1 MSQRSKLSP
10 LLIVLLAAAPG
21 LRLAAQPGP
30 LAPYGPEVELT
41 GEADSY
47 INPSLAAD
55 PGGGLQMVWTRN
67 YSFYQS
73 ETWSR
78 HFDRGGH
85 PSAPAVR
92 LDTPAYLLQTGL
104 NVLPLGPGRSVATW
118 VNYENPISG
127 AAPPDFRKTAGGS
140 SSVSGRLL
148 GADGLPL
155 GGEMQLD
162 TNSGAD
168 GYSLHT
174 APLSGGGFV
183 ASWADLSQ
191 GDVLR
196 VFDGNAQPLTGE
208 IVMSPPGHIL
218 GTLATGGF
226 LTYGVGPSGGG
237 LVRRYGPDGQPIG
250 AVFAVDAGLYPALRR
265 DGSFLSA
272 TAQAGASGGWTVTAR
287 LWDATGQ
294 RLGADIA
301 VGAGEG
307 QLRVDSV
314 AVAPSGDF
322 LVVWEDGI
330 DPLPPDITESHIWAR
345 LFDATGHPTGP
356 AVRADSQPAR
366 DRSAAQ
372 AVTDGHDWVIAW
384 TSTPSG
390 ATVARRFSSTCA
402 TPDRTLCLLDSRFR
416 VDVTWH
422 DPRSGKTGTGNT
434 IAQTSDTGGFWF
446 FNPDNLELTV
456 KVLDGRAVNGHFWV
470 FYGSLSDV
478 EFTIEVTDSTTGI
491 KKTYHNP
498 PYTLASKADTAAF

>member
-1 MSQRSKLSP
+1 MSQHSKLSP
-10 LLIVLLAAAPG
+10 LLLVLLAAAPG

-30 LAPYGPEVELT
+30 LVPYGPEVELT
-41 GEADSY
+41 DGTDSY
-47 INPSLAAD
+47 IVPSLAAD
-55 PGGGLQMVWTRN
+55 PGGGLQMVWNRSH
-67 YSFYQS
+67 SFFQS

-78 HFDRGGH
+78 HFDRDGH

-92 LDTPAYLLQTGL
+92 LDTPANLLQTGL
-104 NVLPLGPGRSVATW
+104 NVIPLGPGRSVATW

-127 AAPPDFRKTAGGS
+127 AAPPDFRKTAGAS
-140 SSVSGRLL
+140 FSVSGRLL

-155 GGEMQLD
+155 GGELQLD
-162 TNSGAD
+162 ANSGAD

-191 GDVLR
+191 GVVLR
-196 VFDGNAQPLTGE
+196 VFNGNAQPLTGA
-208 IVMSPPGHIL
+208 IVMNPPGYIL

-226 LTYGVGPSGGG
+226 LTYGVGPDAGG
-237 LVRRYGPDGQPIG
+237 LARRYGPDGQPTG
-250 AVFAVDAGLYPALRR
+250 AAFAVDAGLYPALRR

-272 TAQAGASGGWTVTAR
+272 TPQAGAGGAWTVTAR
-287 LWDATGQ
+287 LWDATGH

-301 VGAGEG
+301 VGEG
-307 QLRVDSV
+307 PDPLHVDSV

-322 LVVWEDGI
+322 LIVWRDGTH
-330 DPLPPDITESHIWAR
+330 LWAR
-345 LFDATGHPTGP
+345 LFDAAGHPAGP
-356 AVRADSQPAR
+356 ALRVDSALPPDSR
-366 DRSAAQ
+366 YAAQ
-372 AVTDGHDWVIAW
+372 AVTDGHDWVIGW
-384 TSTPSG
+384 TAASLGEFVT
-390 ATVARRFSSTCA
+390 RRFSSACA
-402 TPDRTLCLLDSRFR
+402 TPDRTLCLLGSRFR
-416 VDVTWH
+416 AEVTWR
-422 DPRSGKTGTGNT
+422 DPRSGKTGTAST
-434 IAQTSDTGGFWF
+434 IPQTSDTGGFWF

-478 EFTIEVTDSTTGI
+478 EFTLEVTDSATGI